1 MEHHKSFYFYAIIF
15 PTKYIKWVGFVVVF
29 NDHKQLDIL
38 LKRDVSVSVSVSVS
52 TLLAIFF
59 TESNSKLAD

>member
-38 LKRDVSVSVSVSVS
+38 LKRDVSVSVS
-52 TLLAIFF
+52 TLLAIFL